1 MATGDWII
9 YKKDASLRKLSPDS
23 ADADKEG
30 FVTVLEGFKIS
41 LQPAG
46 PEYQVFYE
54 GGSGKI
60 YTGLTT
66 QSGIEVG
73 DMVVFSG
80 TATFSG
86 IKTFVKGV
94 EEWSGP
100 MGTFYRLVLVEPKE

>member
-1 MATGDWII
+1 MAGDWII
-9 YKKDASLRKLSPDS
+9 YKKDAMLRRLNPDS

-30 FVTVLEGFKIS
+30 YVTIISNFKIS

-46 PEYQVFYE
+46 PEYQMFYE
-54 GGSGKI
+54 GGAGKV

-66 QSGIEVG
+66 QSGIRIS
-73 DMVVFSG
+73 DMVVLSG

-86 IKTFVKGV
+86 IKTFVRGI

-100 MGTFYRLVLVEPKE
+100 MGTYYRLVLAEPNE